1 MDLHNLRESVSV
13 QDADMKTSSFVNA
26 KLSGSRFDDVNLQD
40 ATFTNVNLRG
50 AAYANVNLSG
60 ASIVNANLAGMT
72 LDGVLVDDLLRAY
85 RLRVTRAEGRA
96 GAVVYAKNVAR
107 LQQFYRHV
115 LGFTLVHEAGDH
127 VVLTAPAFQLVL
139 VGVPAAIASS
149 IEVGDPP
156 RLRVESPTKL
166 TFVTTSIATVRA
178 LANGYGG
185 AVLPSEKE
193 WDFDGARVCDG
204 SDPEGNVFQL
214 REPLSRDTRASAV

>member
-115 LGFTLVHEAGDH
+115 LGFTLV
-127 VVLTAPAFQLVL
+127 LTAPAFQLVL